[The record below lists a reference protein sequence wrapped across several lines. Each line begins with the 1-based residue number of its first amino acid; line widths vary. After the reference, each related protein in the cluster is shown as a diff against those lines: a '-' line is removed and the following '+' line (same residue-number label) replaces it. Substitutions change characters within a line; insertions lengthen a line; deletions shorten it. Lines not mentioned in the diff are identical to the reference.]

1 MMKYIKQY
9 TGSLYEMWL
18 PSERAKHSEEEE
30 KEEAVELLSKM
41 IDSSK
46 KDIISHFNSRLMDVD
61 FVEVSDPQQF
71 VLEFDPKSYDGRIPA
86 RISYYIDDIAEILSG
101 EFGTKI
107 DWQFSQN
114 GNAQRIEFDLENEID
129 PRYSRVKDAMKF
141 I

>member
-1 MMKYIKQY
+1 MRNIKI
-9 TGSLYEMWL
+9 YELWNL
-18 PSERAKHSEEEE
+18 PSDKSKQEDEEGI
-30 KEEAVELLSKM
+30 ELLSKM
-41 IDSSK
+41 VESAK
-46 KDIISHFNSRLMDVD
+46 KDIISHFNSRLMNVD

-71 VLEFDPKSYDGRIPA
+71 VIEFEPKSYDGRIPA
-86 RISYYIDDIAEILSG
+86 RISYYIDDIAEILSE

-114 GNAQRIEFDLENEID
+114 GNARRIEFDLENEID

>member
-1 MMKYIKQY
+1 MRNIKI
-9 TGSLYEMWL
+9 YELWNL
-18 PSERAKHSEEEE
+18 PSDKSKQEDEEGI
-30 KEEAVELLSKM
+30 ELLSKM
-41 IDSSK
+41 VESAK
-46 KDIISHFNSRLMDVD
+46 KDIISHFNSRLMNVD

-71 VLEFDPKSYDGRIPA
+71 VIEFEPKSYDGRIPA
-86 RISYYIDDIAEILSG
+86 RISYYLDDIAEILSE

-114 GNAQRIEFDLENEID
+114 GNARRIEFDLENEID

>member
-1 MMKYIKQY
+1 MRNIKI
-9 TGSLYEMWL
+9 YELWNL
-18 PSERAKHSEEEE
+18 PSDKSKQEDEEGI
-30 KEEAVELLSKM
+30 ELLSKM
-41 IDSSK
+41 VESAK
-46 KDIISHFNSRLMDVD
+46 KDIISHFNSRLMSVD

-71 VLEFDPKSYDGRIPA
+71 VIEFDPKSYDGRIPA
-86 RISYYIDDIAEILSG
+86 RISYYLDDLAEILSE

-114 GNAQRIEFDLENEID
+114 GNAQRIEFDLEKEID